1 MYWMV
6 DSRAFKK
13 GAEMED
19 AEMREAVS
27 MFGKLWWIE
36 LVLGI
41 IWIIVSLVVLQ
52 FEESSLT
59 TIGIIVGF
67 MFLFTGLQQLFYSFI
82 AEGWKWLWVI
92 FGLFFIVAAIVAFAY
107 PKNTFAAIADALGF
121 LFLLVGIF
129 WIIEAFATKDMN
141 ELWWLGLVSGILMV
155 IMGFWAAGQFFV
167 TKAYT
172 LLVFAGI
179 WALLTGINDIIK
191 AFQIKKLGR
200 MAAA

>member
-1 MYWMV
+1 
-6 DSRAFKK
+6 
-13 GAEMED
+13 MED
-19 AEMREAVS
+19 AEVREAVS

-36 LVLGI
+36 LALGI

-52 FEESSLT
+52 FEEASLT

-67 MFLFTGLQQLFYSFI
+67 MFLFAGLQQLFYSYI

-92 FGLFFIVAAIVAFAY
+92 FGLLFIVASIVAFSY
-107 PKNTFAAIADALGF
+107 PKNTFAAIADSLGF
-121 LFLLVGIF
+121 LFLLVGVF
-129 WIIEAFATKDMN
+129 WIIEAFATKDAN

-155 IMGFWAAGQFFV
+155 LLGFWAAGQFFV

-179 WALLTGINDIIK
+179 WALLSGITDIIK
-191 AFQIKKLGR
+191 AFQIRKMGR